1 MLRRKQKGFTFTEL
15 TVVLAVSSIIIL
27 IVVTLIATMQKHS
40 QFRAADA
47 LLDDELGGLQRAVE
61 NVFNSDT
68 YDSSA
73 NPAPK
78 IADLSAEEPGNLSIK
93 TKNALAL
100 GTENGD
106 RLFLRYDDESGKYQL
121 VLRCT
126 DNSDAVSEKVLFTSE
141 RIFSVEFSQAS
152 KPKKTD
158 GENNSPVGSTKA
170 TAQPTEI
177 LNENFVLCT
186 VKYYITTDTA
196 RTYRFWLE
204 KHSGNLDPVI
214 ARSRQ

>member
-1 MLRRKQKGFTFTEL
+1 MLRRKQKGFTLTEL

-61 NVFNSDT
+61 NVFNSGT
-68 YDSSA
+68 YDSSTT
-73 NPAPK
+73 PAPK
-78 IADLSAEEPGNLSIK
+78 IADLSAEELGNLSIK

-126 DNSDAVSEKVLFTSE
+126 DNSNAVSEKVLFTSE

-152 KPKKTD
+152 EPKAA
-158 GENNSPVGSTKA
+158 GENNSPGDSTET
-170 TAQPTEI
+170 TAQPTVI
-177 LNENFVLCT
+177 QNENFVLCT
-186 VKYYITTDTA
+186 VKYYITTDTE

-204 KHSGNLDPVI
+204 KHSENLAPVI

>member
-61 NVFNSDT
+61 NVFNSGT

-93 TKNALAL
+93 TRNALAL
-100 GTENGD
+100 GTNGD

-126 DNSDAVSEKVLFTSE
+126 DRNAVNEKVLFTSE

-152 KPKKTD
+152 APKAA
-158 GENNSPVGSTKA
+158 GENKSPGGSTET

-177 LNENFVLCT
+177 QNENFVLCT
-186 VKYYITTDTA
+186 VKYYITTDTE

-204 KHSGNLDPVI
+204 KHSGN
-214 ARSRQ
+214 AETKS

>member
-61 NVFNSDT
+61 NVFNGSA
-68 YDSSA
+68 YDNSTT
-73 NPAPK
+73 PAPK
-78 IADLSAEEPGNLSIK
+78 IADFTAEEPGNFSIK

-106 RLFLRYDDESGKYQL
+106 RLFLRYNDESGKYQL
-121 VLRCT
+121 VLRYT
-126 DNSDAVSEKVLFTSE
+126 DNSNAVIENVLFTSE

-152 KPKKTD
+152 APKKTD
-158 GENNSPVGSTKA
+158 GENNPPAGGSTET

-177 LNENFVLCT
+177 QNENFVLCT
-186 VKYYITTDTA
+186 VKYYITTDTE

-204 KHSGNLDPVI
+204 KHSENSTD
-214 ARSRQ
+214 SQ

>member
-1 MLRRKQKGFTFTEL
+1 MLRRKQKGFTLTEL

-61 NVFNSDT
+61 NVFNSGT

-78 IADLSAEEPGNLSIK
+78 IADLSAEELGNLSIK

-126 DNSDAVSEKVLFTSE
+126 EGGTVSEKVLFTSE

-152 KPKKTD
+152 EPKAA
-158 GENNSPVGSTKA
+158 GENNSPGGNTET

-186 VKYYITTDTA
+186 VKYYITTDTE

-204 KHSGNLDPVI
+204 KHSGNAEPK
-214 ARSRQ
+214 S

>member
-61 NVFNSDT
+61 NVFNSGT

-73 NPAPK
+73 NPAPR

-100 GTENGD
+100 KNKD

-126 DNSDAVSEKVLFTSE
+126 DNSNAVSEKVLFTSE

-152 KPKKTD
+152 KPKAD
-158 GENNSPVGSTKA
+158 GENNSPGGNTET

-186 VKYYITTDTA
+186 VKYYITTDTE

-204 KHSGNLDPVI
+204 KHSENLASVI

>member
-47 LLDDELGGLQRAVE
+47 LLDDELSGLQRAVE
-61 NVFNSDT
+61 NVFNGGT

-73 NPAPK
+73 NPAPR
-78 IADLSAEEPGNLSIK
+78 IADLSAEELGNLSIK

-100 GTENGD
+100 KDED

-121 VLRCT
+121 VLRYT
-126 DNSDAVSEKVLFTSE
+126 DSGTVIEEVLFTSE
-141 RIFSVEFSQAS
+141 RIFSVEFSQESA
-152 KPKKTD
+152 PKAA
-158 GENNSPVGSTKA
+158 GESNSPGGSTGT

-177 LNENFVLCT
+177 QNENFVLCT
-186 VKYYITTDTA
+186 VKYYITTDTE

-204 KHSGNLDPVI
+204 KHSGN
-214 ARSRQ
+214 AETQS

>member
-61 NVFNSDT
+61 NVFNGET
-68 YDSSA
+68 YDNS
-73 NPAPK
+73 NTPAPK
-78 IADLSAEEPGNLSIK
+78 IVDFATEEKGNLSIK
-93 TKNALAL
+93 TRNALAL
-100 GTENGD
+100 GTNED
-106 RLFLRYDDESGKYQL
+106 RLFLRYNDENGKYQL
-121 VLRCT
+121 ILRYT
-126 DNSDAVSEKVLFTSE
+126 DSDTITEKVLFTSE

-152 KPKKTD
+152 APKKTD
-158 GENNSPVGSTKA
+158 GENNPPAGDNTET

-177 LNENFVLCT
+177 QNENFVLCT
-186 VKYYITTDTA
+186 VKYYITTDTE

-204 KHSGNLDPVI
+204 KHSGN
-214 ARSRQ
+214 AAS

>member
-61 NVFNSDT
+61 NVFNSGT
-68 YDSSA
+68 YDSST
-73 NPAPK
+73 NPAPR
-78 IADLSAEEPGNLSIK
+78 IADLSAEEPGNFSIK
-93 TKNALAL
+93 TRNALAL

-121 VLRCT
+121 ILRCT
-126 DNSDAVSEKVLFTSE
+126 EGGAVSEKVLFTSE

-152 KPKKTD
+152 APKAA
-158 GENNSPVGSTKA
+158 GENNSPGSSTET

-177 LNENFVLCT
+177 QNENFVLCT
-186 VKYYITTDTA
+186 VKYYITTDTE

-204 KHSGNLDPVI
+204 KHSGNLDLVI

>member
-1 MLRRKQKGFTFTEL
+1 MLRRKQKGFTLTEL

-61 NVFNSDT
+61 NVFNSGT
-68 YDSSA
+68 YDSSD

-100 GTENGD
+100 KDED

-121 VLRCT
+121 VLRYT
-126 DNSDAVSEKVLFTSE
+126 DSGTVSEKVLFTSE

-152 KPKKTD
+152 EPKKKD
-158 GENNSPVGSTKA
+158 GEINSPGGSTET

-177 LNENFVLCT
+177 QNENFVLCT

>member
-1 MLRRKQKGFTFTEL
+1 MLRRKQKGFTLTEL

-61 NVFNSDT
+61 NVFNSGT
-68 YDSSA
+68 YDSST
-73 NPAPK
+73 NPAPR
-78 IADLSAEEPGNLSIK
+78 IADLSAEELGNLSIK

-100 GTENGD
+100 KDGD

-126 DNSDAVSEKVLFTSE
+126 DTASGAVSEKVLFTSE

-152 KPKKTD
+152 GPKAA
-158 GENNSPVGSTKA
+158 GENNSPGGNTET

-186 VKYYITTDTA
+186 VKYYITTDTE

-204 KHSGNLDPVI
+204 KHSEN
-214 ARSRQ
+214 AETMS

>member
-61 NVFNSDT
+61 NVFNSGT

-73 NPAPK
+73 NPAPR

-121 VLRCT
+121 VLRY
-126 DNSDAVSEKVLFTSE
+126 AEGGAAIEKVLFTSE

-152 KPKKTD
+152 EPKTA
-158 GENNSPVGSTKA
+158 GENNSPGGNTET

-177 LNENFVLCT
+177 QNENFVLCT
-186 VKYYITTDTA
+186 VKYYITTDTE

-204 KHSGNLDPVI
+204 KHSGN
-214 ARSRQ
+214 AETKS

>member
-61 NVFNSDT
+61 NVFNSGT

-78 IADLSAEEPGNLSIK
+78 IADFAAEEPGNLSIK
-93 TKNALAL
+93 TRNALAL
-100 GTENGD
+100 GTDGD

-121 VLRCT
+121 ILRYT
-126 DNSDAVSEKVLFTSE
+126 DNNAITEKVLFTSE

-152 KPKKTD
+152 APKKTD
-158 GENNSPVGSTKA
+158 GENNPPAGDNTET

-177 LNENFVLCT
+177 QNENFVLCT
-186 VKYYITTDTA
+186 VKYYITTDTE

-204 KHSGNLDPVI
+204 KHSENSND
-214 ARSRQ
+214 SQ

>member
-1 MLRRKQKGFTFTEL
+1 MFRRKQKGFTFTEL

-61 NVFNSDT
+61 NVFNSGA
-68 YDSSA
+68 YDNSTT
-73 NPAPK
+73 PAPR

-100 GTENGD
+100 KDKD

-121 VLRCT
+121 VLRY
-126 DNSDAVSEKVLFTSE
+126 AEGGEKVLFTSE

-152 KPKKTD
+152 EPKKKD
-158 GENNSPVGSTKA
+158 GENNSPGGNTET

-186 VKYYITTDTA
+186 VKYYITTDTE

-204 KHSGNLDPVI
+204 KHSAN
-214 ARSRQ
+214 AETMS

>member
-1 MLRRKQKGFTFTEL
+1 MLRRKQKGFTLTEL

-61 NVFNSDT
+61 NVFNSGA
-68 YDSSA
+68 YDNST
-73 NPAPK
+73 NPAPR
-78 IADLSAEEPGNLSIK
+78 IADLSAEELGNLSIK

-121 VLRCT
+121 VLRYT
-126 DNSDAVSEKVLFTSE
+126 DNNAVNEKVLFTSE

-152 KPKKTD
+152 EPKAD
-158 GENNSPVGSTKA
+158 GESNSPGGNTET

-186 VKYYITTDTA
+186 VKYYITTDTE

-204 KHSGNLDPVI
+204 KHSEN
-214 ARSRQ
+214 AETMS

>member
-93 TKNALAL
+93 TRNALAL
-100 GTENGD
+100 KNED

-121 VLRCT
+121 VLRYT
-126 DNSDAVSEKVLFTSE
+126 ENSATTEKVLFTSE
-141 RIFSVEFSQAS
+141 RIFSVDFSQAS
-152 KPKKTD
+152 KPKKD
-158 GENNSPVGSTKA
+158 GENNSPGGSTET

-177 LNENFVLCT
+177 QNKNFVLCT
-186 VKYYITTDTA
+186 VKYYITTDTE

-204 KHSGNLDPVI
+204 KHSGN
-214 ARSRQ
+214 AEG

>member
-15 TVVLAVSSIIIL
+15 TVVLAVSSIILL

-61 NVFNSDT
+61 NVFNGET
-68 YDSSA
+68 YDNSTT
-73 NPAPK
+73 PAPK
-78 IADLSAEEPGNLSIK
+78 IVDFTAEEPGNLSIK

-100 GTENGD
+100 GTGNGD

-121 VLRCT
+121 VLRYT
-126 DNSDAVSEKVLFTSE
+126 DSNTITEKVLFTSE

-152 KPKKTD
+152 APKAN
-158 GENNSPVGSTKA
+158 GANNPPAGGNTET

-177 LNENFVLCT
+177 QNENFVLCT
-186 VKYYITTDTA
+186 VKYYITTDTE

-204 KHSGNLDPVI
+204 KHSVN
-214 ARSRQ
+214 AAS

>member
-61 NVFNSDT
+61 NVFNSGT
-68 YDSSA
+68 YDSSD

-93 TKNALAL
+93 TRNALAL
-100 GTENGD
+100 KNED

-126 DNSDAVSEKVLFTSE
+126 ENSATIEKVLFTSE

-152 KPKKTD
+152 APKAA
-158 GENNSPVGSTKA
+158 GENKSPGGSTET
-170 TAQPTEI
+170 TAQPTQI
-177 LNENFVLCT
+177 QNENFVLCT
-186 VKYYITTDTA
+186 VKYYITTDTE

-204 KHSGNLDPVI
+204 KHSGN
-214 ARSRQ
+214 AETKS

>member
-61 NVFNSDT
+61 NVFNSGT

-78 IADLSAEEPGNLSIK
+78 IADLSAEEPGNFSIK

-100 GTENGD
+100 KDGD

-121 VLRCT
+121 VLRYT
-126 DNSDAVSEKVLFTSE
+126 EGGTVNEKVLFTSE

-152 KPKKTD
+152 EPKPD
-158 GENNSPVGSTKA
+158 GENNSPGGNTET

-177 LNENFVLCT
+177 QNENFVLCT
-186 VKYYITTDTA
+186 VKYYITTDTE

-204 KHSGNLDPVI
+204 KHSGNAEPK
-214 ARSRQ
+214 S

>member
-1 MLRRKQKGFTFTEL
+1 MLRRKQKGFTLTEL

-61 NVFNSDT
+61 NVFNSGT

-73 NPAPK
+73 NPAPR

-100 GTENGD
+100 KNKD

-121 VLRCT
+121 VLRYT
-126 DNSDAVSEKVLFTSE
+126 EDGTVSEKVLFTSE

-152 KPKKTD
+152 GPKAD
-158 GENNSPVGSTKA
+158 GENNSPGGGTET

-177 LNENFVLCT
+177 QNENFVLCT
-186 VKYYITTDTA
+186 VKYYITTDTE

-204 KHSGNLDPVI
+204 KHSEN
-214 ARSRQ
+214 AETMS

>member
-61 NVFNSDT
+61 NVFNSGT

-78 IADLSAEEPGNLSIK
+78 IADLSAEEPGNFSIK

-106 RLFLRYDDESGKYQL
+106 RLFLRYDDENGKYEL
-121 VLRCT
+121 ILRHKDEAEGT
-126 DNSDAVSEKVLFTSE
+126 TEDVLFTSE

-152 KPKKTD
+152 APKKTD
-158 GENNSPVGSTKA
+158 GENNPPAGDNTET

-177 LNENFVLCT
+177 KNENFVLCT
-186 VKYYITTDTA
+186 VKYYITTDTE

-204 KHSGNLDPVI
+204 KHSENSTD
-214 ARSRQ
+214 SQ

>member
-61 NVFNSDT
+61 NVFNSGT

-78 IADLSAEEPGNLSIK
+78 IVDLSAEEPGNLSIK
-93 TKNALAL
+93 TRNALAL
-100 GTENGD
+100 KNGD

-121 VLRCT
+121 VLRYT
-126 DNSDAVSEKVLFTSE
+126 DSNAITEKVLFTSE

-152 KPKKTD
+152 APKKTD
-158 GENNSPVGSTKA
+158 GENNPPAGGSTET

-177 LNENFVLCT
+177 QNENFVLCT
-186 VKYYITTDTA
+186 VKYYITTDTE

-204 KHSGNLDPVI
+204 KHSGNSTD
-214 ARSRQ
+214 SQ

>member
-61 NVFNSDT
+61 NVFNSST
-68 YDSSA
+68 YDSSD

-93 TKNALAL
+93 TRNALAL
-100 GTENGD
+100 KDED
-106 RLFLRYDDESGKYQL
+106 RLFLRYNDENRKYEL
-121 VLRCT
+121 ILRCT
-126 DNSDAVSEKVLFTSE
+126 KNGATIEEVLFTSE

-152 KPKKTD
+152 EPKTD
-158 GENNSPVGSTKA
+158 GENNSPGGSTET

-177 LNENFVLCT
+177 RNKNFVLCT
-186 VKYYITTDTA
+186 VKYYITTDTE

-204 KHSGNLDPVI
+204 KHSGN
-214 ARSRQ
+214 AEG